1 MSLSIYFLDNGGE
14 DVEQQV
20 CLNIT
25 HNLNKIV
32 DECGKLVGYACTER
46 QSVDKKVDGKVV
58 KTAVFVHAGMYWAN

>member
-1 MSLSIYFLDNGGE
+1 MSLNIYFLDESGE

-32 DECGKLVGYACTER
+32 GKEYYELIW
-46 QSVDKKVDGKVV
+46 S
-58 KTAVFVHAGMYWAN
+58 